1 MKVIGIT
8 GGVGAGKSELLKYIS
23 LKYNSG
29 VIYSDNVANEIKK
42 KGTKCYDKIVSLLG
56 KTIVGE
62 DGEIDKTKMAAMI
75 FANDDLLYKVNDILH
90 PAVEEYIDEKVSF
103 ESKENK
109 LDFLFIEA
117 ALLIE
122 SGYKE
127 KVYEMW
133 YVKASKDVRRKR
145 LKESRGYSDSKIR
158 EIFDSQLSDEEFI
171 KGSDFVIDND
181 RDISFSE
188 KEIDNRLEGILS
200 GKY

>member
-23 LKYNSG
+23 LKYNAG
-29 VIYSDNVANEIKK
+29 VIYSDNVANEIKN
-42 KGTKCYDKIVSLLG
+42 KGTKCYEKIVSLLG